1 MKKFSIERT
10 FNENGSKCTG
20 FDLYRDYFCFRF
32 FVGHCYDYDDAI
44 KTAKRLGAT
53 KITKDY

>member
-1 MKKFSIERT
+1 LRELLTKTVANVLVSICI
-10 FNENGSKCTG
+10 GIISALG
-20 FDLYRDYFCFRF
+20 F